1 MTSVGEAQV
10 IDITLQFDIRNLPI
24 MKPSTL
30 VKISTRNV
38 MTAIHQ
44 TLSEFFIFQQDN
56 APANMALEAIN
67 FSP

>member
-10 IDITLQFDIRNLPI
+10 IDITLQFDICNLPI
-24 MKPSTL
+24 MKPRL

-44 TLSEFFIFQQDN
+44 MLSEFFIFQQDN